1 MPSGIV
7 KEMMPASANT
17 VFDLIHDYDR
27 RLEWD
32 SLLRE
37 AYVEP
42 PFERAEK
49 GAVTMCRGKWLVGGI
64 SFQTVYVSFERGKV
78 AAVKMT
84 NRPPFFDTF
93 AASIRH
99 FDAGNGNSI
108 VSYHFRFTARPRTL
122 RPLLEPVMLLLLT
135 IETRKR
141 LLSLKN
147 TLKKSAATE

>member
-1 MPSGIV
+1 
-7 KEMMPASANT
+7 MPASADA

-64 SFQTVYVSFERGKV
+64 SVQTVYVSFERGKV
-78 AAVKMT
+78 AAVKLT

-99 FDAGNGNSI
+99 SDQGDGTSL
-108 VSYHFRFTARPRTL
+108 VRYKFRFTARPRFL
-122 RPLLEPVMLLLLT
+122 RVLLEPLMLYLLQF
-135 IETRKR
+135 ETRKR
-141 LLSLKN
+141 LRSLRN
-147 TLKKSAATE
+147 YITDPQA